1 VPSHKLLKY
10 SIVVTYVDPGTLMSS
25 TLAPEQVNQI
35 VNNLHQNPFE
45 ILGCH
50 PLEQNGKVESWV
62 IRAYLPDASA
72 AWVICPEARTEYPMQ
87 SMHHPHFF
95 VCTVQNLNS
104 ANYQLRIKEGDRERV
119 IYDPYAFHSPKLT
132 DVDIHLFA
140 EGNHHRIYEK
150 LGAHSTKVGGI
161 DGVYFALWAPNARNA
176 SVLGDFNEWDG
187 RKHQMRKGGS
197 GVWELFIPELKVGA
211 AYKYEVKN
219 WEGHIYEKSDP
230 YGFQQE
236 VRPKTASIV
245 ADLDSYQWNDDEW
258 MEKRRQSNPLDK
270 PISVYE
276 VHLGSWL
283 HGSADEK
290 TPLLSGKSEPVL
302 VSELKQEA
310 RFLSYYE
317 LVDKLI
323 PYVKELGYTHI
334 ELLPIAEHPFD
345 GSWGYQ
351 VTGYYAPTSRHGNPE
366 DLMYFIDQC
375 HKNEIGV
382 IVDWVP
388 GHFPKD
394 GHGLAFF
401 DGTHLYEHADP
412 RKGEHKEW
420 GTLVFNYNRNEVRNF
435 LVANALFWFD
445 KYHIDGVR
453 VDAVASMLY
462 LNYCREDGEWVANEY
477 GGAENLE
484 AANFLREVNSLLF
497 SYFPGILSIA
507 EESTSWP
514 MVSWPT
520 YTGGL
525 GFNMKWNMG
534 WMHDMLD
541 YFNMD
546 PWFRQFHQN
555 NLTFSMWYH
564 HSENYM
570 LALSHDEIVHGKSN
584 IIGKMPGDEWQK
596 FANIR
601 CLFSYMFAHPG
612 KKTMFMSME
621 FGQWGE
627 WNVWA
632 DLDWDL
638 LQYDNHKSLKQF
650 FSDLNGIYKSEP
662 ALYSQDFEE
671 EGFEWIDCSDN
682 RHSVVAF
689 IRRGKDPKDFA
700 IAVCNFTPQP
710 HSHYRIGVPELGF
723 YTEIFNSDA
732 RKYGGSNMGN
742 LGGKWTDE
750 WSYHNLPHSV
760 DLCLPPLGVLILKL
774 DRHKTAAAL
783 QGN

>member
-1 VPSHKLLKY
+1 
-10 SIVVTYVDPGTLMSS
+10 MSS
-25 TLAPEQVNQI
+25 NIAPEQVDQI
-35 VNNLHQNPFE
+35 VHNLHHNPFE
-45 ILGCH
+45 VLGRH
-50 PLEQNGKVESWV
+50 PDEQNGKVQSWI

-72 AWVICPEARTEYPMQ
+72 AWVVCPEERTEYPMQ
-87 SMHHPHFF
+87 TLHNPHFF
-95 VCTVQNLNS
+95 VCTVQNSKL
-104 ANYQLRIKEGDRERV
+104 ANYQLRIKEGDSERV
-119 IYDPYAFHSPKLT
+119 IYDPYAFPSPKLT
-132 DVDIHLFA
+132 ELDVHLFA

-150 LGAHSTKVGGI
+150 LGAHTAKIDGI
-161 DGVYFALWAPNARNA
+161 AGVYFALWAPNARNV
-176 SVLGDFNEWDG
+176 SVLGDFNNWDG
-187 RKHQMRKGGS
+187 RSHQMRKGNS
-197 GVWELFIPELKVGA
+197 GIWELFVPELTCGA

-219 WEGHIYEKSDP
+219 QEGHIYEKSDP
-230 YGFQQE
+230 YGFQHE

-245 ADLDSYQWNDDEW
+245 ADLDSYQWNDAKW
-258 MEKRRQSNPLDK
+258 MEERRHSAPLEQA
-270 PISVYE
+270 ISVYE
-276 VHLGSWL
+276 LHLGSWM
-283 HGSADEK
+283 HASSDEP
-290 TPLLSGKSEPVL
+290 TQLLSGKSQPVSA
-302 VSELKQEA
+302 SEAKQGA

-317 LVDKLI
+317 LVDQLI

-334 ELLPIAEHPFD
+334 EVLPIAEHPFD

-351 VTGYYAPTSRHGNPE
+351 VTGYYAPTSRFGNPE
-366 DLMYFIDQC
+366 DFMYFVDQC
-375 HKNEIGV
+375 HENGIGI

-445 KYHIDGVR
+445 KYHIDGIR

-462 LNYCREDGEWVANEY
+462 LNYCREDGAWVANDY
-477 GGAENLE
+477 GGCENIE
-484 AANFLREVNSLLF
+484 AANFLRQVNSLLF
-497 SYFPGILSIA
+497 SYFPGVLSIA

-541 YFNMD
+541 YFHMD

-564 HSENYM
+564 HTENYM

-596 FANIR
+596 FANVR
-601 CLFSYMFAHPG
+601 CLFGYMFAHPG

-621 FGQWGE
+621 FGQWSE
-627 WNVWA
+627 WNDWI
-632 DLDWDL
+632 DLNWDL
-638 LQYDNHKSLKQF
+638 LQYDNHKALKRF
-650 FSDLNGIYKSEP
+650 FTEINGIYRSET
-662 ALYSQDFEE
+662 ALYSNDYEE
-671 EGFEWIDCSDN
+671 SGFQWIDCSDN

-689 IRRGKDPKDFA
+689 IRRGKDPDEFVV
-700 IAVCNFTPQP
+700 AVCNFTPQP
-710 HSHYRIGVPELGF
+710 HSHYRIGVPEKGF

-732 RKYGGSNMGN
+732 SRYGGSNMGN
-742 LGGKWTDE
+742 YGGKWTDD
-750 WSYHNLPHSV
+750 WSFHNHSYSL
-760 DLCLPPLGVLILKL
+760 DLCLPPLGVLILKI
-774 DRHKTAAAL
+774 DRPKTEAVL